1 MILSASVLI
10 IGTYDEK
17 GVPDVMNAA
26 YGGLYTSSMVEFSV
40 SHNHKTFKNI
50 EQTRAFTVSFADE
63 SFEVGKKLK

>member
-1 MILSASVLI
+1 M
-10 IGTYDEK
+10 
-17 GVPDVMNAA
+17 PDAVNAV
-26 YGGLYTSSMVEFSV
+26 YGGLYTSSMVEFSI